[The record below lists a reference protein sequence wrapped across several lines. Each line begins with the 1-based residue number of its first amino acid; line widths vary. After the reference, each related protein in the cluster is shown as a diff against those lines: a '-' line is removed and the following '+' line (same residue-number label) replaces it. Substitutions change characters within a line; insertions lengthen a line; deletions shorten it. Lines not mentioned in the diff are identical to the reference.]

1 MRECLQSLFSSV
13 RIDAV
18 AYSSTGAFLDAGY
31 PSRPHCLV
39 LDVRLPGQSG
49 LDLQVRM
56 NSDGERS
63 PIIFITG
70 HADVPMSVQ
79 AMRRGAV
86 NFLSKPFR
94 DQELLE
100 AVGEALVLD
109 ARRRSAEGA
118 LLELRRRVRTLT
130 PRELEVLRALDRGLL
145 NKQIA
150 YEMGIAEIAV
160 KMHRSN
166 ATRKLG
172 ARSVPDLIHKVRTL
186 ELASL
191 PSH

>member
-1 MRECLQSLFSSV
+1 MVPVDSARASGAALPSPVRHRMRVLTSRARS
-13 RIDAV
+13 I
-18 AYSSTGAFLDAGY
+18 
-31 PSRPHCLV
+31 PSNTR
-39 LDVRLPGQSG
+39 
-49 LDLQVRM
+49 
-56 NSDGERS
+56 
-63 PIIFITG
+63 F
-70 HADVPMSVQ
+70 A
-79 AMRRGAV
+79 
-86 NFLSKPFR
+86 PFR

-150 YEMGIAEIAV
+150 YEMGIAEITV

-191 PSH
+191 PPQ